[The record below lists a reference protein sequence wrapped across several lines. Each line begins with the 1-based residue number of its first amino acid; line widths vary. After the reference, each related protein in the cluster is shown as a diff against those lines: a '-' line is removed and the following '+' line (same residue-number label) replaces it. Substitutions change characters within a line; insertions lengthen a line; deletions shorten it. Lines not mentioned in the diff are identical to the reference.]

1 MTHIHA
7 PWRAEIGRS
16 LVAAGL
22 FCQGTIVIKALSPEY
37 IGPDLSHRLFGVLG
51 GALVIF
57 MGNAIPKNLPR
68 RGPRHPAAEQAKR
81 RFTGW
86 SLTLGGL
93 GYMLAWMLAPIEH
106 ANGIAACF
114 LGASFLVMSTQ
125 ACSRLSIPGNGGPTT
140 LSQGR

>member
-1 MTHIHA
+1 MTNVHA
-7 PWRAEIGRS
+7 PWRAEVGRS

-22 FCQGTIVIKALSPEY
+22 FCQGAIVIKSLSPEL
-37 IGPDLSHRLFGVLG
+37 GTDLAHRLFGVLA

-57 MGNAIPKNLPR
+57 MGNAIPKTLPR
-68 RGPRHPAAEQAKR
+68 KAPRHPVAEQTKR
-81 RFTGW
+81 RFAGW

-93 GYMLAWMLAPIEH
+93 GYMLAWMLAPIEN

-125 ACSRLSIPGNGGPTT
+125 ACSRFSMPRSGGPTT
-140 LSQGR
+140 LSQG